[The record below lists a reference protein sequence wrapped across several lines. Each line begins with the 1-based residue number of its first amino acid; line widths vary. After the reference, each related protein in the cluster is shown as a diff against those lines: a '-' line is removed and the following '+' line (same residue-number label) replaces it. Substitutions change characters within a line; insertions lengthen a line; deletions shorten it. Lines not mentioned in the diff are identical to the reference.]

1 MRYNGLNNMFF
12 PLCLINDNHSVTSP
26 SHTKKTKSDNY
37 RKHHKSTL
45 IDNKALSLFKM
56 DDHEKVIGLIQKM
69 KRIYDSLPSG
79 KITKETDRKI
89 HKYFIDIAS
98 YANNKCDDRITR
110 RAYLNKDKE
119 VSIKVVYFINNVTV
133 HNNTIEIPQTVNGG
147 YDFSHLSLKGIVI
160 KDEDLSNSNFAGCRL
175 QNAIFQDCNMYKTN
189 FNFAIMEKILFD
201 NCILDDSNFAQIK
214 MTDGTLNACSAMHV
228 QFFNATMNRANIK
241 NTFLD
246 YSNFYMAYMAEINL
260 YKVIAPYV
268 NLFKADLSFSKLD
281 LINFEHADLSRVNL
295 NKAILQN
302 INLIDSKLFCTWL
315 TNTFLEMVICTG
327 SNMAN
332 VNFNNANLSNC
343 HFNCSVLTKAWMFN
357 IRLYR
362 VNFDEAS
369 VQGMGITILRGEEN
383 ISINS
388 DILVTLQ
395 KFFEEDCTSHTDMSQ
410 TEDNIHAV
418 AMKITADIMQD
429 AD

>member
-1 MRYNGLNNMFF
+1 MRYNGLNNIFF

-37 RKHHKSTL
+37 SKHHKDTL

-69 KRIYDSLPSG
+69 KRTYDTLPSG

-89 HKYFIDIAS
+89 HKYFIDIAL
-98 YANNKCDDRITR
+98 YASNKYDDRITR
-110 RAYLNKDKE
+110 RVYLNKDKE

-147 YDFSHLSLKGIVI
+147 YDFSHLSLKGIRI
-160 KDEDLSNSNFAGCRL
+160 KDEDLSNSDFAGCRL
-175 QNAIFQDCNMYKTN
+175 QNAIFQGCNMYQTN
-189 FNFAIMEKILFD
+189 FNFAIMEKIIFD

-228 QFFNATMNRANIK
+228 EFFNATMIRAKIK

-246 YSNFYMAYMAEINL
+246 YSNFYMAYMDEVNL

-268 NLFKADLSFSKLD
+268 NLFRADLSFSKLD
-281 LINFEHADLSRVNL
+281 LINFEHANLSRVNL
-295 NKAILQN
+295 NKATLQN
-302 INLIDSKLFCTWL
+302 INLINSKLFFTRL
-315 TNTFLEMVICTG
+315 TNTFLEMVICTD

-332 VNFNNANLSNC
+332 ANFNNANLSNC
-343 HFNCSVLTKAWMFN
+343 HFNCSILTKAWMFN
-357 IRLYR
+357 TRFYR
-362 VNFDEAS
+362 VNFDEAI
-369 VQGMGITILRGEEN
+369 VQGMGISILRGEDN
-383 ISINS
+383 IPINS
-388 DILVTLQ
+388 DILITLQ
-395 KFFEEDCTSHTDMSQ
+395 KLFEEDCATHTGMSQ
-410 TEDNIHAV
+410 TEHNIQEV
-418 AMKITADIMQD
+418 SMNTTEDTMQYAD
-429 AD
+429 